1 MKLFITRII
10 PDADFHKLESMGIE
24 IDIYEHDKECPREI
38 LLKRVVGVDAILSQT
53 DDDIDEALM
62 EAAGSKLKVVA
73 NYGVGFENID
83 LTAAK
88 KRNIIISNTPVED
101 AFDATA
107 EATVAL
113 LTSVAKRI
121 TYLHWYKKVNN
132 VDPGFSFVGDMGVSL
147 RNKTCG
153 IIGMGNIGSRVARMM
168 HKGFNNKILYFDVPV
183 RTELEQELSA
193 TKLSL
198 AEVMQK
204 SDFICIN
211 LPLLDSTK
219 GLINKEMID
228 LMPNHSTIVSIAR
241 TGIIDDAAIVERIN
255 KGELHGAGLDI
266 YTDAVDNFNEHANIA
281 LTSHLA
287 NLEVE
292 AFSAM
297 ASCCVANLLAVLT
310 GKNPINEV
318 KIY

>member
-1 MKLFITRII
+1 MKLFITRVI
-10 PDADFHKLESMGIE
+10 PESNFHKLEAMGVE
-24 IDIYEHDKECPREI
+24 IDIYEHDKACPRAV
-38 LLKRVVGVDAILSQT
+38 LLKRIVGVDAILSQT
-53 DDDIDEALM
+53 DDDIDDVVMA
-62 EAAGSKLKVVA
+62 AAGSQLKIIA

-83 LTAAK
+83 LVAAK
-88 KRNIIISNTPVED
+88 KRNIVITNTPVAD

-121 TYLHWYKKVNN
+121 PYLHCYRKDNKL
-132 VDPGFSFVGDMGVSL
+132 DPSFSFVGDMGVSL

-168 HKGFNNKILYFDVPV
+168 HQGFNNQILYFDVPV
-183 RTELEQELSA
+183 RVELEQELGA

-211 LPLLDSTK
+211 LPLLDGTK
-219 GLINKEMID
+219 GLINKAMID
-228 LMPNHSTIVSIAR
+228 LMPHHATIVSIAR
-241 TGIIDDAAIVERIN
+241 AGIVDDGAIVERIN
-255 KGELHGAGLDI
+255 QGELHGAGLDI
-266 YTDAVDNFNEHANIA
+266 YTDAVNNFNADANIA
-281 LTSHLA
+281 LTAHLA
-287 NLEVE
+287 NLETE
-292 AFSAM
+292 ALSAM

-310 GKNPINEV
+310 AKKALTEV
-318 KIY
+318 IPS